1 MIAAVNG
8 ATVGGGFELA
18 LSADIILAAEHAEF
32 WLPEMER
39 GFLASA
45 GAIQRLPRRIP
56 YNVAMELFLT
66 GRRMGAEEGQALGA
80 GERGAPRERPD
91 GAGSGSRRAALRRRP
106 ACDPGAEGHHAGR

>member
-1 MIAAVNG
+1 MNG

-45 GAIQRLPRRIP
+45 GAVQRLPRRIP
-56 YNVAMELFLT
+56 YNVAMGALPDRTPHE
-66 GRRMGAEEGQALGA
+66 RRGGQALG
-80 GERGAPRERPD
+80 D
-91 GAGSGSRRAALRRRP
+91 W
-106 ACDPGAEGHHAGR
+106 